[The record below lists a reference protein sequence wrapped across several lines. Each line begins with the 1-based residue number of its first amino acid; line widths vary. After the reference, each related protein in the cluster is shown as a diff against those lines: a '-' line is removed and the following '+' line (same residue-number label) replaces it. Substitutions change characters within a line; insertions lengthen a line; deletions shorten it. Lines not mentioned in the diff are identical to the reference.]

1 MTVAEVAQLVGG
13 RVEGLSECVL
23 TGAEVDSRLLQEG
36 ELFVA
41 LPGAQ
46 HDGHEFVPQALTLG
60 GAALVREGVELAPP
74 SEDRALIVVEDPL
87 SALWKLA
94 RVERQRR
101 AWEIVAITGSVGKTT
116 VKDFLARLMLRHRRT
131 GWSQGN
137 RNNTLGLPGQL
148 LRQPE
153 NVELFVAEAG
163 MSSAGELDTL
173 GGILE
178 PIRLLLYTRIA
189 PVHTEFFPE
198 IDGIVRSRIEDCWEP
213 ASSSY
218 SPTVVRQSSSGCP
231 DATRWRTCWRPPPRP
246 RSSGSASKMSLSVP
260 GISRRLPTVAASTGS
275 KATSRWST
283 TATTPRQ
290 WRSRGCS
297 NC

>member
-163 MSSAGELDTL
+163 MSSAG
-173 GGILE
+173 
-178 PIRLLLYTRIA
+178 
-189 PVHTEFFPE
+189 
-198 IDGIVRSRIEDCWEP
+198 
-213 ASSSY
+213 
-218 SPTVVRQSSSGCP
+218 
-231 DATRWRTCWRPPPRP
+231 
-246 RSSGSASKMSLSVP
+246 
-260 GISRRLPTVAASTGS
+260 
-275 KATSRWST
+275 
-283 TATTPRQ
+283 
-290 WRSRGCS
+290 
-297 NC
+297 